1 MEGAGASRRAELGR
15 GAVASD
21 SPSRLSG
28 LWPGGLS
35 RAVWGAALLLLE
47 RRNCERRVVWYTLDT
62 RVCVHPREGVCRVLA
77 RL

>member
-47 RRNCERRVVWYTLDT
+47 RRVVWYTLDT